1 MVGFPID
8 QFRVAPISPF
18 FGVIGEGIEELAAT
32 TYRKWAEQ
40 GNLINIPLKQPVFFG
55 CKLTMSRKIFIFC
68 SKTARPKQWL
78 NFRWFGKVPWFWGDW
93 WNKENVRLISVIP
106 LPGIGH

>member
-18 FGVIGEGIEELAAT
+18 FGVIGRGIEGLAAT

-55 CKLTMSRKIFIFC
+55 CKLKISRKIFICLLQNCPAQAVAEF
-68 SKTARPKQWL
+68 
-78 NFRWFGKVPWFWGDW
+78 
-93 WNKENVRLISVIP
+93 SVIW
-106 LPGIGH
+106 